1 MAGPRTSGGGRFGR
15 VQRDLHG
22 RRGRGPT
29 IGPVR
34 WTATGLAAVAL
45 VGLWAAAP
53 AAAARPVPLRT
64 VDRGVVLV
72 LDHGTVERHVDRL
85 GPEYALPDL
94 GRPAAAAVARAAK
107 APRRAPATFAT
118 ALDRLLAGKLI
129 DQPTRDRDRAAL
141 VDARRSFGRLR
152 GTRRDELGAV
162 LANLDGIAAAGML
175 SPSRLPGLVLT
186 LERNRQWWTSGPLL
200 GDGQRVGFAGSE
212 LVWQYYAGQGLEIQ
226 WLGTFGKANG
236 YFLSGRADDARLTAL
251 LDQAIGLAT
260 QRGGGIAW
268 EYDFHFDGGAP
279 PWVSAIAE
287 GTAVQSIARAAVR
300 FGRADYFNAA
310 HAALGI
316 FATPPPEGVR
326 VATPAGAHY
335 LIYSYAPGERVLNS
349 FIQSLV
355 ALHDYAGLANSDEG
369 RALFAAGQAEAQ
381 LEVPRYDTGA
391 WSMYDLASESDLSY
405 HTLLRDFLGRL
416 CDRLQAPA
424 AAPTPPAGP
433 AAPAAGPTG
442 GTAPTPIAAPPIPYQ
457 VPAPSAAVYCLT
469 AAHFS
474 AYLRQ
479 PPVVALAGLGGAR
492 AGRPARMR
500 LSLSKIS
507 QVTVTASRA
516 GRTAFHLAEEVAH
529 GTRTL
534 AWTPSL
540 PGSYQ
545 LRVAATD
552 LAGNA
557 ATAAAVVAVGPAP
570 GRR

>member
-1 MAGPRTSGGGRFGR
+1 
-15 VQRDLHG
+15 
-22 RRGRGPT
+22 
-29 IGPVR
+29 VR

-45 VGLWAAAP
+45 GGLGAAAP
-53 AAAARPVPLRT
+53 AADARPLPPRT
-64 VDRGVVLV
+64 ADQVVLV
-72 LDHGTVERHVDRL
+72 LDHGAVARHVDRL

-94 GRPAAAAVARAAK
+94 GRPAPGVVARAAK
-107 APRRAPATFAT
+107 ARPRRTPATFAT
-118 ALDRLLAGKLI
+118 GLDRLLAARQI

-141 VDARRSFGRLR
+141 LDARRSLGRLR

-162 LANLDGIAAAGML
+162 LANLDGIAAAGTL

-186 LERNRQWWTSGPLL
+186 LERNRQWWTTGPLL
-200 GDGQRVGFAGSE
+200 GDGQRVGFAGSQ
-212 LVWQYYAGQGLEIQ
+212 LVWQYYAGQGIEIQ

-251 LDQAIGLAT
+251 LDEAIGLAT
-260 QRGGGIAW
+260 QRAGGIAW

-279 PWVSAIAE
+279 PWVSAIAQ

-310 HAALGI
+310 HAALGV
-316 FATPPPEGVR
+316 FGTPPPEGVR

-335 LIYSYAPGERVLNS
+335 LIYSFAPGERVLNS

-355 ALHDYAGLANSDEG
+355 ALYDYSGLANSDVG

-391 WSMYDLASESDLSY
+391 WSLYDLSSESDLSY
-405 HTLLRDFLGRL
+405 HTLLRDFLGHL

-424 AAPTPPAGP
+424 AAPTP
-433 AAPAAGPTG
+433 AAPAPGPTG
-442 GTAPTPIAAPPIPYQ
+442 GTAPTPIAAPPVPYQ
-457 VPAPSAAVYCLT
+457 VPAPSAAVYCVT
-469 AAHFS
+469 AAHFTT
-474 AYLRQ
+474 YVHQ
-479 PPVVALAGLGGAR
+479 PPVVAVAAVGGAR
-492 AGRPARMR
+492 VGRPARMR
-500 LSLSKIS
+500 LTLSKIS
-507 QVTVTASRA
+507 QVTVTATHA
-516 GRTAFHLAEEVAH
+516 GRTVFRLAEEIAR

-557 ATAAAVVAVGPAP
+557 ATGAAVVAVGPAP
-570 GRR
+570 RRR

>member
-1 MAGPRTSGGGRFGR
+1 M
-15 VQRDLHG
+15 
-22 RRGRGPT
+22 
-29 IGPVR
+29 R

-45 VGLWAAAP
+45 GGLWAAAP
-53 AAAARPVPLRT
+53 AAAARPVPPRT
-64 VDRGVVLV
+64 ADQVVVLV
-72 LDHGTVERHVDRL
+72 LDHGVVARHVDRL
-85 GPEYALPDL
+85 GPEYSLPDL
-94 GRPAAAAVARAAK
+94 GRPAAAGGARAAR

-118 ALDRLLAGKLI
+118 ALDRLLAAKLI

-141 VDARRSFGRLR
+141 LAARRSLGRLG
-152 GTRRDELGAV
+152 GTRRDELAAV
-162 LANLDGIAAAGML
+162 LANLDEIAAAGML
-175 SPSRLPGLVLT
+175 TPSRLPGLVVT
-186 LERNRQWWTSGPLL
+186 LERNRQWWTTGPLL
-200 GDGQRVGFAGSE
+200 ADGQRVGFAGSE

-251 LDQAIGLAT
+251 LDEAIGLAT
-260 QRGGGIAW
+260 QRAGGIAW

-279 PWVSAIAE
+279 PWVSAIAQ
-287 GTAVQSIARAAVR
+287 GTALQSIARAAVR

-316 FATPPPEGVR
+316 FGTPPPDGVR

-335 LIYSYAPGERVLNS
+335 LIYSFAPGERVLNS

-355 ALHDYAGLANSDEG
+355 ALYDYSGLANSDDG

-391 WSMYDLASESDLSY
+391 WSMYDLTSESDLSY
-405 HTLLRDFLGRL
+405 HTLLRDFLSHL

-424 AAPTPPAGP
+424 APTTPAV
-433 AAPAAGPTG
+433 APAAGPTG
-442 GTAPTPIAAPPIPYQ
+442 GTAPAPIAARPAPYQ

-469 AAHFS
+469 AGHFT
-474 AYLRQ
+474 AYMHQ
-479 PPVVALAGLGGAR
+479 PPVVALAGLGAAR

-507 QVTVTASRA
+507 QVTVTATHA
-516 GRTAFHLAEEVAH
+516 GRTVFRVDEEIAH
-529 GTRTL
+529 GTRTF

-552 LAGNA
+552 LAGHA
-557 ATAAAVVAVGPAP
+557 ATGAAVVAVGPAP
-570 GRR
+570 RRR

>member
-1 MAGPRTSGGGRFGR
+1 M
-15 VQRDLHG
+15 
-22 RRGRGPT
+22 
-29 IGPVR
+29 R

-45 VGLWAAAP
+45 AGLP
-53 AAAARPVPLRT
+53 AAAFAADARPVLPRT
-64 VDRGVVLV
+64 ADQVVLV
-72 LDHGTVERHVDRL
+72 LDRGAVARHVDRL

-94 GRPAAAAVARAAK
+94 GRPAVGVVGRAAK
-107 APRRAPATFAT
+107 LPARRAPATFAT
-118 ALDRLLAGKLI
+118 ALDRLLAAKLI

-141 VDARRSFGRLR
+141 LDARRSLGRLG

-162 LANLDGIAAAGML
+162 LANLDATAAAGLL
-175 SPSRLPGLVLT
+175 SASRLPGLLLT
-186 LERNRQWWTSGPLL
+186 LERNRQWWTTGPLL
-200 GDGQRVGFAGSE
+200 GDGQRVGFAGSQ
-212 LVWQYYAGQGLEIQ
+212 LVWQYYAGQGIEIQ

-251 LDQAIGLAT
+251 LDEAIGLAT
-260 QRGGGIAW
+260 QRAGGIAW
-268 EYDFHFDGGAP
+268 EYDFRFDGGAP
-279 PWVSAIAE
+279 PWVSAIAQ

-310 HAALGI
+310 HAALGV
-316 FATPPPEGVR
+316 FGTPPPEGVR

-335 LIYSYAPGERVLNS
+335 LIYSFAPGERVLNS

-355 ALHDYAGLANSDEG
+355 ALYDYSGLANSDVG

-405 HTLLRDFLGRL
+405 HTLLRDFLAHL

-424 AAPTPPAGP
+424 TAAPTPAGS
-433 AAPAAGPTG
+433 APGPTG
-442 GTAPTPIAAPPIPYQ
+442 GTAPTPSAAAPVPYQ
-457 VPAPSAAVYCLT
+457 VPAPSAAVYCVT
-469 AAHFS
+469 AAHFTTYVHQ
-474 AYLRQ
+474 A
-479 PPVVALAGLGGAR
+479 PVVAVAAVGVAR

-500 LSLSKIS
+500 LTLSKIS
-507 QVTVTASRA
+507 QVTVTATHA
-516 GRTAFHLAEEVAH
+516 GRTVFRLAEEIAH

-534 AWTPSL
+534 AWTPRL

-557 ATAAAVVAVGPAP
+557 GTGAAVVAVGPAP
-570 GRR
+570 RHR